1 MKKLHGDSIIGTYLD
16 LSLNEII
23 YKGTDEEAWEEKI
36 TTLSENMTVS
46 FVLSD
51 ELKDKDEYTV
61 IRNHEG
67 EIEELESKY
76 DEETDTLT
84 FETDKYSTYAIA
96 YKGTNTTDTK
106 KNDLLTNPKT
116 GDAKIVLA
124 ISTMLLII
132 AANIVVNKTIKTK
145 KIKTK

>member
-1 MKKLHGDSIIGTYLD
+1 MHGDSIIGTYLD

-23 YKGTDEEAWEEKI
+23 YKGTNEEAWEENI
-36 TTLSENMTVS
+36 TTLSDNMTVS

-67 EIEELESKY
+67 KIEELESTY
-76 DEETDTLT
+76 DEKTDTLT

-96 YKGTNTTDTK
+96 YKGTNTTE
-106 KNDLLTNPKT
+106 NNILTNPKT

-124 ISTMLLII
+124 ISTVFLVIAVNII
-132 AANIVVNKTIKTK
+132 INKNIKTK
-145 KIKTK
+145 KSKIK

>member
-61 IRNHEG
+61 VRNHEG
-67 EIEELESKY
+67 EIEELESTY

-96 YKGTNTTDTK
+96 YKGTNTTDTT

>member
-67 EIEELESKY
+67 EIEELESTY

-96 YKGTNTTDTK
+96 YKGTNTTDTT

-132 AANIVVNKTIKTK
+132 AANIVVNKIIKTK